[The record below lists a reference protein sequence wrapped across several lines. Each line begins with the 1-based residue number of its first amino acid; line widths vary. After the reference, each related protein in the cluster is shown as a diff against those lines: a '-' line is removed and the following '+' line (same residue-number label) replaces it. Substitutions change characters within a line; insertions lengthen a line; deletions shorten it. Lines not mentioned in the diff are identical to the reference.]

1 MFIIFVFSKNVFIS
15 FVTVMCITDENRS
28 SPMRKPMTLMYKPS
42 TIWYTKWHTN
52 NMKPHENHL
61 KHTVL
66 YISQYF
72 TIIWRQNKRQKLYC
86 IYCEFISFRG
96 IPIFVKFVDRIKQ
109 RNQKCN
115 EYLAT
120 IYVCTDY
127 SRESTNLHI
136 HGNNFLTKTPNI
148 GIHES
153 KYCITRLLLL

>member
-1 MFIIFVFSKNVFIS
+1 MFIIFVFSKNVFIF

-72 TIIWRQNKRQKLYC
+72 TIIWTQNKRQKLYC

-115 EYLAT
+115 EYLPLYMYVLTTAENPQ
-120 IYVCTDY
+120 IYI
-127 SRESTNLHI
+127 STEI
-136 HGNNFLTKTPNI
+136 IF
-148 GIHES
+148 
-153 KYCITRLLLL
+153 